1 MSGEEEGSK
10 DSKIPAF
17 AQDFGS
23 DVRRRVTEFESRKAV
38 GALLSAPK
46 MIRRE
51 LQEMSVF
58 GALTR
63 FPAATVFLCLLM
75 TAFFAYHSG
84 ITDQWTDERSMNVNG
99 DLAAFL
105 PVGSPVADQ
114 IAEVE
119 DDWTTNVMIIYV
131 ESANEN
137 ITNLDIISQMDEIEQ
152 TLNHQPSDDGAEDNI
167 IYILSISSVVKEINS
182 SVPRVAESFVTNA
195 ADACLFEAV

>member
-51 LQEMSVF
+51 LQEMSFF

-84 ITDQWTDERSMNVNG
+84 ITDQWTDER
-99 DLAAFL
+99 
-105 PVGSPVADQ
+105 
-114 IAEVE
+114 
-119 DDWTTNVMIIYV
+119 
-131 ESANEN
+131 
-137 ITNLDIISQMDEIEQ
+137 
-152 TLNHQPSDDGAEDNI
+152 
-167 IYILSISSVVKEINS
+167 
-182 SVPRVAESFVTNA
+182 
-195 ADACLFEAV
+195 